1 MTRLTQGLRG
11 IACVAVVF
19 SHGFEAFGWP
29 ANSFD
34 GRPYILTLPIL
45 RLFLQGGYMAVG
57 VFFVMSGYVCS
68 IKPLKL
74 ARQGKADEV
83 RKVIGSSIFRRQLRL
98 GLPATIATT
107 ISWTVDR
114 LGGFSLARSL
124 PGNVWLCFHTPV
136 WMDFST
142 SVRALFSAYVYLF

>member
-1 MTRLTQGLRG
+1 
-11 IACVAVVF
+11 
-19 SHGFEAFGWP
+19 
-29 ANSFD
+29 
-34 GRPYILTLPIL
+34 
-45 RLFLQGGYMAVG
+45 MAVG

-114 LGGFSLARSL
+114 LGGFALARSL
-124 PGNVWLCFHTPV
+124 PGNIWLCFHTPV

-142 SVRALFSAYVYLF
+142 SVRALFSCYVCLLFRLSRFARGLLMVPLGRLFEINSKRFNGQWHMKSADPLLCT